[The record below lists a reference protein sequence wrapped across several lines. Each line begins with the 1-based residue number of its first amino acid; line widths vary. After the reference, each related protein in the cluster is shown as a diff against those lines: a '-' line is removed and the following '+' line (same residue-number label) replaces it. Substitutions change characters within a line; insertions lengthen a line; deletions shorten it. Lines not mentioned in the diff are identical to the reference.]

1 MSPRAFGLAP
11 LTALALAVPA
21 HAAPPGGSTDY
32 GVFSTGDGAAAGFGA
47 VGGVGQ
53 ARWAEDWSNL
63 TSTPPER
70 RRQDWFN
77 RLKHV
82 KLTDKDDVWISFS
95 GEERLRYIFENQPVM
110 GTAGKTD
117 ANRLLLRSQYG
128 ADLHLGEHVRAYAE
142 FLYGN
147 AGGSNYYGY
156 QTGTQ
161 RERLDLQQ
169 GILEVKGT
177 LLGAKTGVMGG
188 RQVFLDAPVSMQS
201 ARDLTNVQQTWDG
214 FRGYAI
220 WKRFRIDLFDFMQ
233 TNKLPL
239 GVFSDGTNYNA
250 RMYGAY
256 TSTALPAFT
265 LMGHKSQLFA
275 DVFYIGYLYGG
286 ALAALPT
293 ATPGKSQAGST
304 RRDNVG
310 AKLWGTAGPFGV
322 NLTGVFQGGQ
332 FRPASEAQPTR
343 AVRAYAVNAA
353 ITYNRRDLAGRPSIG
368 IQADLFSGGSYR
380 SKDGAVGTFATP
392 YFPLPYYN
400 DVTLSLTSQNLVGAG
415 PIMDFA
421 PARNLHFK
429 LHVPLFWRDS
439 TNDAVY
445 AVGKT
450 YSWRDNL
457 SGGFIGTIPQAQGS
471 WNFAPHWTWTEDLAG
486 LVASHGMHR
495 AGAKNDVFIMQTL
508 AFRF

>member
-1 MSPRAFGLAP
+1 MSPRTFGLAP

-32 GVFSTGDGAAAGFGA
+32 GVFSMGDGAAAGFGA

-63 TSTPPER
+63 TSTPSER
-70 RRQDWFN
+70 RRQDWFT

-82 KLTDKDDVWISFS
+82 KLTDKGDVWISFS
-95 GEERLRYIFENQPVM
+95 GEERLRYIFENQPVI
-110 GTAGKTD
+110 GT
-117 ANRLLLRSQYG
+117 
-128 ADLHLGEHVRAYAE
+128 
-142 FLYGN
+142 
-147 AGGSNYYGY
+147 
-156 QTGTQ
+156 
-161 RERLDLQQ
+161 
-169 GILEVKGT
+169 
-177 LLGAKTGVMGG
+177 
-188 RQVFLDAPVSMQS
+188 
-201 ARDLTNVQQTWDG
+201 
-214 FRGYAI
+214 
-220 WKRFRIDLFDFMQ
+220 
-233 TNKLPL
+233 
-239 GVFSDGTNYNA
+239 
-250 RMYGAY
+250 
-256 TSTALPAFT
+256 
-265 LMGHKSQLFA
+265 
-275 DVFYIGYLYGG
+275 
-286 ALAALPT
+286 AALPT
-293 ATPGKSQAGST
+293 ATPGKLQAGST

-322 NLTGVFQGGQ
+322 NLTGAFQGGQ

-343 AVRAYAVNAA
+343 AVRAYAVNTA